1 MRGPVLVVGSG
12 AREHALAWS
21 LSSATARPAAHTPR
35 EVLVAPGNPG
45 MVDVATVLPPPAG
58 SDAWSTADLL
68 ELALRRAV
76 ELVVVGP
83 EAPLVAGLADALTGA
98 GVAVFGPTRE
108 ASRLEGSKAFCR
120 EVAAAAGVP
129 TAPGGAFDDP
139 DAAIRFARRLGG
151 AVAVKADGLAAGKGV
166 TMCAGPDQA
175 EAAIRAA
182 MVEGVFGS
190 AGARVVVERALTG
203 REVSVIAICDATTCL
218 ALPAARDHK
227 RLLDGDGGPNTGGM
241 GAISPS
247 VDISDA
253 QVSHIVARFHH
264 PVLAEMA
271 RRGTPFRGA
280 LYAGLMLT
288 DEGPILLEFNV
299 RLGDPE
305 AQALLPRL
313 AVPLEPLL
321 AAAAQDRLAETA
333 EDMGIRGELIPSRPW
348 ASVALVLAAPGYP
361 EDPRLGDR
369 IPDPGAAREEG
380 CLVFAAGVADS
391 GDGGLRTA
399 GGRVLTVV
407 GQGADLAGAAELAYR
422 GAARVAFPGA
432 LMRHDIGVAP
442 VAGGVA
448 RVAEDVA
455 PAALATS

>member
-21 LSSATARPAAHTPR
+21 LAGAAGHTPR

-58 SDAWSTADLL
+58 AGAWRSADLVD
-68 ELALRRAV
+68 LAVRRAV

-83 EAPLVAGLADALTGA
+83 EAPLVAGLVDALTEA
-98 GVAVFGPTRE
+98 GVAVFGPARD
-108 ASRLEGSKAFCR
+108 ASRLEGSKAYCR
-120 EVAAAAGVP
+120 EVAAAAGLP
-129 TAPGGAFDDP
+129 TAPGGVFDDP
-139 DAAIRFARRLGG
+139 DAAIGFARRMAG

-166 TMCAGPDQA
+166 TMCADPDQA
-175 EAAIRAA
+175 EEAIRAA

-190 AGARVVVERALTG
+190 AGARVVVERALMG
-203 REVSVIAICDATTCL
+203 SEVSVIAICDATTCL

-247 VDISDA
+247 PDLSEN
-253 QVSHIVARFHH
+253 QVSDIVARFHR

-288 DEGPILLEFNV
+288 EDGPFLLEFNV

-321 AAAAQDRLAETA
+321 AAAARDRLAEEA
-333 EDMGIRGELIPSRPW
+333 EGMGIRGELVPSRPS
-348 ASVALVLAAPGYP
+348 ASVAIVLAAPGYP
-361 EDPRLGDR
+361 ESPRLGDR
-369 IPDPGAAREEG
+369 IPDLETAPEEG
-380 CLVFAAGVADS
+380 CLAFAAGVAAS

-407 GQGADLAGAAELAYR
+407 GQGADLAGAAALAYR
-422 GAARVAFPGA
+422 GAARMAFPGA
-432 LMRHDIGVAP
+432 LMRRDIGVAP

-448 RVAEDVA
+448 
-455 PAALATS
+455 PAALAAT